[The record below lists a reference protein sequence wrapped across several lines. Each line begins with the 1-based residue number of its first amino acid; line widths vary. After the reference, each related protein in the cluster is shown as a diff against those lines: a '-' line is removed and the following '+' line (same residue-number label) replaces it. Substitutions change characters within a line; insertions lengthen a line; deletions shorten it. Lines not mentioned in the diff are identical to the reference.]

1 MSNIKII
8 FSRRIKEDLVQ
19 MGFKPIRRIENV
31 KKDGFWAWEFE
42 ETPELAK
49 AFDEI
54 VSQGGKRY
62 GR

>member
-1 MSNIKII
+1 
-8 FSRRIKEDLVQ
+8 

-62 GR
+62 GSR